1 MQARFKIEFLQ
12 EASDFIDSLEDKTRE
27 KVIYNIWKA
36 QATNDNE
43 LFKKLNNEIWEFRTL
58 YNKTHVRLFAF
69 WDKSNNSET
78 LVISTH
84 GIIKKTG
91 KTPIGDI
98 EKAERLRLE
107 YFKQKD

>member
-43 LFKKLNNEIWEFRTL
+43 LLKKLNNEIWEFRTL

-84 GIIKKTG
+84 GIIKKTW

-107 YFKQKD
+107 YFKKKD